1 MNLVG
6 HGKCHNFNI
15 PQHMPPYCVTRV
27 TVLWGLLREYEKCER
42 REFEDRGEKERHL
55 KPHQVAQHGAWLT
68 LLTFMFFA
76 SLQVDFH
83 MKKCLLRSV
92 HNIVY
97 EHVVPLHTFGNIVDF
112 FSNSKCG
119 FLM

>member
-1 MNLVG
+1 MRNV
-6 HGKCHNFNI
+6 
-15 PQHMPPYCVTRV
+15 
-27 TVLWGLLREYEKCER
+27 REESLMTEE
-42 REFEDRGEKERHL
+42 REFEDRGENERHL

-92 HNIVY
+92 HI
-97 EHVVPLHTFGNIVDF
+97 
-112 FSNSKCG
+112 
-119 FLM
+119 